1 MAKKTTVRSA
11 EKGSYLIAATTL
23 ISTGVVLV
31 EKNLVAGAL
40 LVILGASLFIIRE
53 LRK

>member
-1 MAKKTTVRSA
+1 MTANKA

-23 ISTGVVLV
+23 ISTGVVLI
-31 EKNLVAGAL
+31 EKNLYAGAL
-40 LVILGASLFIIRE
+40 LVVLGAGLFILRE